1 MQLSQTHSNGLI
13 SIDEI
18 EKNVGNTPL
27 HSFRRQLDK
36 SNVEVFAKLE
46 WKQIGKS
53 VKARAAFSIIK
64 DALLSGKLHHGKE
77 LLDAT
82 SGNTG
87 IAYASICSK
96 IGIQT
101 TLCIPENASKERKEI
116 LKNLGAHL
124 IYTSKFEL
132 TEGAQKYA
140 KTLYEQNPNRY
151 FYADQYSNDR
161 NWKSHY
167 YGTAEEIFK
176 QTQGKITHF
185 VSGLGTTGTFVGT
198 VRKLKELKPSIQAI
212 ALQPDVALHGLE
224 GWKHLESAGVPK
236 IYDST
241 LADDIMVIRTEEAY
255 QLISKVAQ
263 SDDFLLSPSSAANL
277 LGAFKVAQK
286 IKNGIIVTVLPDD
299 AEKYNELMK
308 TILR

>member
-1 MQLSQTHSNGLI
+1 MELSQADTNWANHLN
-13 SIDEI
+13 EI

-27 HSFRRQLDK
+27 HSFSRELDK

-53 VKARAAFSIIK
+53 VKARAAFSIIE

-96 IGIQT
+96 LGIQT

-116 LKNLGAHL
+116 LKSLGAHL

-140 KTLYEQNPNRY
+140 KTLYEQNPHRY

-161 NWKSHY
+161 NWKAHY
-167 YGTAEEIFK
+167 YGTAQEIFK
-176 QTQGKITHF
+176 QTNGKITHF

-198 VRKLKELKPSIQAI
+198 VRKLKELKPAIRAI
-212 ALQPDVALHGLE
+212 ALQPDIALHGLE
-224 GWKHLESAGVPK
+224 GWKHLESVGAPK

-241 LADDIMVIRTEEAY
+241 LADEIKIVSTEEAY
-255 QLISKVAQ
+255 ELILKIAKTE
-263 SDDFLLSPSSAANL
+263 DLLLSPSSAANL
-277 LGAFKVAQK
+277 LGAFKVAQE
-286 IKNGIIVTVLPDD
+286 IKEGVIVTILPDN
-299 AEKYNELMK
+299 AEKYTEVIK
-308 TILR
+308 RIFK